1 MRTLD
6 INVQDGRGLIDIAVR
21 QENFTR
27 LRDYLRDCE
36 VAFERRDEALEE
48 LAELKHNPP
57 ISKREQETIDAMNE
71 AIQYGASMT
80 DKYNVVCK
88 ELNVLRKMIKELP

>member
-1 MRTLD
+1 MRTYGID
-6 INVQDGRGLIDIAVR
+6 VQDGKGLITIVVKLNDYL
-21 QENFTR
+21 R

-36 VAFERRDEALEE
+36 VVFIRRDEALEE
-48 LAELKHNPP
+48 LAELKLNPP

-80 DKYNVVCK
+80 DKYTVVCK
-88 ELNVLRKMIKELP
+88 ELDVLRQMIKELP